1 MPALSFAMAC
11 FVLLSWWRPLPTLVF
26 FVPMALVP
34 VVFFFATNYIALG
47 QLKPVQA
54 EFASE
59 WYEYEGSHWMPPPE
73 GQKKYGI
80 DWARRGKSE
89 LAEEWPDYALH
100 VLVGHHGLFSLTPI
114 WLLALAGMIVGSL
127 RFPSMLR
134 QAFFKETG
142 DFPWFVQPLG
152 LALTT
157 VVIAFYLVRS
167 DNYGG
172 FTNGLR
178 WLMWLTP
185 IWLTCLLPVVDWLG
199 NWRAGRW
206 LAGLLL
212 AISVF
217 SMNYQLWSPWRHPWI
232 FDLMIEMGWPGY

>member
-1 MPALSFAMAC
+1 
-11 FVLLSWWRPLPTLVF
+11 
-26 FVPMALVP
+26 MALVP

-47 QLKPVQA
+47 QLKPAQA
-54 EFASE
+54 EFGSA
-59 WYEYEGSHWMPPPE
+59 WYEYEGSHWKPPPE

-80 DWARRGKSE
+80 DWARRGRSE
-89 LAEEWPDYALH
+89 LAEDWSQYALH

-127 RFPSMLR
+127 RLPSLFR
-134 QAFFKETG
+134 QAFFKEAG
-142 DFPWFVQPLG
+142 DFPWFVQPLS
-152 LALTT
+152 LALT
-157 VVIAFYLVRS
+157 VVVVAFYLVKS

-185 IWLTCLLPVVDWLG
+185 MWLTCLLPVVDWLG
-199 NWRAGRW
+199 QWRVGRW
-206 LAGLLL
+206 FAGLLL

-217 SMNYQLWSPWRHPWI
+217 SMSYQLWSPWRHPWI